1 MVLFLSIFNYS
12 EMILPLISIFYLNM
26 VFGGGVF
33 WYGAERQNLFGGGT
47 VRSRYGGD
55 GPVDLPTDL
64 DRAVRLDAAFSNPPL
79 RPVFTVS
86 SHL

>member
-33 WYGAERQNLFGGGT
+33 WYGAERQNLFDGGT
-47 VRSRYGGD
+47 VLAGMVVMAQWTY
-55 GPVDLPTDL
+55 
-64 DRAVRLDAAFSNPPL
+64 
-79 RPVFTVS
+79 RPI
-86 SHL
+86 